1 MIVVLSQGCAANFG
15 DGEKIARILSRKSE
29 VTFTFPEANN
39 AAKANSAR
47 AAKVDADAN
56 ANAAGIAANANVA
69 DANANSADANA
80 EANAASAANAN
91 SADANANVAGTA
103 AKANTA
109 SAANAKAAGTVANA
123 EANAARAA
131 KVNADANANVAR
143 AAKVN
148 ADANANTEANVAA
161 APEAFFLNVCTVKG
175 NAGALKLLR
184 KTVSAYPH
192 VPIYITGCAPKDF
205 REEAI
210 KVTDKITFTSLKEIS
225 SAFEDEKQRRFP
237 VGAGNDST
245 STSSVTL
252 ARNDDKNSSPLSPWT
267 EGIGSTK
274 NTRVNSIARLYPAL
288 VAGGSKKTAK
298 SQSSTSKASPATNKA
313 SPSPANKAFL
323 SPANKVLR
331 ESSYIGI
338 VNIEEGCLDACAFC
352 STHLVK
358 GRLHS
363 FVPQAIVDQVQALV
377 DDGCL
382 EIQLTGQDCACY
394 GFDIGTNLAEL
405 TQRILTHVSGNYRIR
420 LGMGNPRHVLGYQ
433 EALLDCFTDERIY
446 KFIHIPVQSGSENV
460 LKAMNRRH
468 TARDYATLA
477 HAFNERFSKFT
488 LSTDLIVGYPGES
501 AADFNDTHKLL
512 KETRPTVCNITRFV
526 ARPGTVAARLEA
538 TAVVPDSVKHER
550 SAILAE
556 AFQQIALENNR
567 KWIGDECT
575 VVTEKPGYREGTTI
589 ARNTAYRPVALQGS
603 FPAGTTLRVRIKD
616 AEPFALIADV

>member
-29 VTFTFPEANN
+29 VTFTFPEPG
-39 AAKANSAR
+39 AATTNE
-47 AAKVDADAN
+47 KVA
-56 ANAAGIAANANVA
+56 
-69 DANANSADANA
+69 
-80 EANAASAANAN
+80 
-91 SADANANVAGTA
+91 T
-103 AKANTA
+103 
-109 SAANAKAAGTVANA
+109 
-123 EANAARAA
+123 
-131 KVNADANANVAR
+131 
-143 AAKVN
+143 
-148 ADANANTEANVAA
+148 
-161 APEAFFLNVCTVKG
+161 APEAFYLNVCTVKG

-184 KTVSAYPH
+184 KAASAYPN

-210 KVTDKITFTSLKEIS
+210 QAVPQVQFTTLSEL
-225 SAFEDEKQRRFP
+225 EKDP
-237 VGAGNDST
+237 
-245 STSSVTL
+245 
-252 ARNDDKNSSPLSPWT
+252 PLSSSTLSSST
-267 EGIGSTK
+267 EGRGS
-274 NTRVNSIARLYPAL
+274 II
-288 VAGGSKKTAK
+288 
-298 SQSSTSKASPATNKA
+298 SSTSKSNRPKSPWSNANGLKKTGASA
-313 SPSPANKAFL
+313 SSAALGVRN
-323 SPANKVLR
+323 VLR
-331 ESSYIGI
+331 ESPFVGI

-363 FVPQAIVDQVQALV
+363 FSPNDIVDQVQALV

-405 TQRILTHVSGNYRIR
+405 TQRILTHVNGNYRIR

-477 HAFNERFSKFT
+477 HAFNERFDKFT
-488 LSTDLIVGYPGES
+488 LSTDLIVGYPGET
-501 AADFNDTHKLL
+501 AADFNDTLTLL

-526 ARPGTVAARLEA
+526 ARPGTVAARLESA
-538 TAVVPDSVKHER
+538 TSMAHLESATNTAQLAPANLAVPDTVKHER

-567 KWIGDECT
+567 KWIGDECI
-575 VVTEKPGYREGTTI
+575 VVTEKPGHRNGTTI

-603 FPAGTTLRVRIKD
+603 FPAGQTLRVRIKD
-616 AEPFALIADV
+616 AEPFALIADLQ

>member
-15 DGEKIARILSRKSE
+15 DGEKIARLLSRKSE
-29 VTFTFPEANN
+29 VTFEFPE
-39 AAKANSAR
+39 R
-47 AAKVDADAN
+47 PVGETTN
-56 ANAAGIAANANVA
+56 ANGIAANDGGNA
-69 DANANSADANA
+69 ANS
-80 EANAASAANAN
+80 
-91 SADANANVAGTA
+91 V
-103 AKANTA
+103 
-109 SAANAKAAGTVANA
+109 
-123 EANAARAA
+123 
-131 KVNADANANVAR
+131 
-143 AAKVN
+143 
-148 ADANANTEANVAA
+148 
-161 APEAFFLNVCTVKG
+161 PEAFYLNVCTVKG
-175 NAGALKLLR
+175 NSGALKLLR
-184 KTVSAYPH
+184 KTASTYPG

-210 KVTDKITFTSLKEIS
+210 RAVPKVQFT
-225 SAFEDEKQRRFP
+225 
-237 VGAGNDST
+237 
-245 STSSVTL
+245 TL
-252 ARNDDKNSSPLSPWT
+252 ADLEQEPLFRVDLGNAEQDRTRIKSNRDSNRDKAINRH
-267 EGIGSTK
+267 G
-274 NTRVNSIARLYPAL
+274 N
-288 VAGGSKKTAK
+288 
-298 SQSSTSKASPATNKA
+298 
-313 SPSPANKAFL
+313 
-323 SPANKVLR
+323 VLR
-331 ESSYIGI
+331 ESPFVGI

-363 FVPQAIVDQVQALV
+363 FAPNAIVDQVQALV

-405 TQRILTHVSGNYRIR
+405 TQRILTHVNGNYRIR

-468 TARDYATLA
+468 TAQDYATLA
-477 HAFNERFSKFT
+477 NEFNKRFSKFT

-501 AADFNDTHKLL
+501 AADFNDTLNIL
-512 KETRPTVCNITRFV
+512 KDTRPTVCNITRFV
-526 ARPGTVAARLEA
+526 ARPNTVAARLEA
-538 TAVVPDSVKHER
+538 SEAAIPDSVKHER

-575 VVTEKPGYREGTTI
+575 VVTEKPGYRSGTTI

-603 FPAGTTLRVRIKD
+603 FPAGTTLRVRITD
-616 AEPFALIADV
+616 AEPFALLAEPL